1 MTGKSPGAPFKNT
14 EKLRRI
20 ATIVSLAKVM
30 QPTFTFYD
38 PEPGA
43 SYNGDSKGKRM
54 PDERRC
60 KTDDVAV
67 TDLTEFLQVAAHQ
80 IWPINEDHPES
91 PRSYHVALGQ
101 EPIQLGIV
109 EFRILLF
116 LASRP
121 YHAFTRTC
129 IADAV
134 TSLRDPVTEDTVD
147 QHIARLLEQLGVF
160 HDYVQSVPFIGYRFK
175 A

>member
-1 MTGKSPGAPFKNT
+1 
-14 EKLRRI
+14 
-20 ATIVSLAKVM
+20 
-30 QPTFTFYD
+30 
-38 PEPGA
+38 
-43 SYNGDSKGKRM
+43 M
-54 PDERRC
+54 PDERPS
-60 KTDDVAV
+60 KAKDVAV

-80 IWPINEDHPES
+80 VWPVKEDQPE
-91 PRSYHVALGQ
+91 PPHSYVVAFDQ

-121 YHAFTRTC
+121 YHAFTRRC

-134 TSLRDPVTEDTVD
+134 NSKRDPVTEDTVD
-147 QHIARLLEQLGVF
+147 RHVASLLEQLGVF
-160 HDYVQSVPFIGYRFK
+160 HDYIQSVPYIGYRFK